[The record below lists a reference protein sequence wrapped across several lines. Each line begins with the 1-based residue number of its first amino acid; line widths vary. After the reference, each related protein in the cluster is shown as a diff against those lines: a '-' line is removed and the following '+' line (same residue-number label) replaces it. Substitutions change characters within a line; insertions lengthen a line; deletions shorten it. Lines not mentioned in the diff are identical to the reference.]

1 MLGLLLNILNANEKY
16 LVPHRDTLTIP
27 IQTQLSE
34 RQKKFSV
41 FFFLQFS
48 ILVWILKVLKK
59 KMTLIDFLFSKL
71 RTLQTESDKCLK
83 SPVSENASTSNMVN
97 VPKHCSHLHHIA
109 FSIFIDNC
117 QVNWVGKSASF
128 WHEKFWDCL
137 LTHWLP
143 MKCILF
149 FIETI

>member
-34 RQKKFSV
+34 RQKKCSV

-83 SPVSENASTSNMVN
+83 VPFQRILRQVIWWTCPSTVHICITSLLAYSLITAKAIELGK
-97 VPKHCSHLHHIA
+97 VPL
-109 FSIFIDNC
+109 FD
-117 QVNWVGKSASF
+117 
-128 WHEKFWDCL
+128 
-137 LTHWLP
+137 
-143 MKCILF
+143 MKNFGTAC
-149 FIETI
+149 